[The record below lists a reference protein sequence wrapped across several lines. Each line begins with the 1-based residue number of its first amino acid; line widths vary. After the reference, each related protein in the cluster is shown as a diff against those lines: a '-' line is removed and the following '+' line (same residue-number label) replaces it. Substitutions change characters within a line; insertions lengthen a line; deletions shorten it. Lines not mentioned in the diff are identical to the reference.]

1 MIVTPVVGLRQAHGP
16 PRPPRSELGVDH
28 AREACDLRRLPG
40 TVARPPRTRS
50 SSALPVG
57 MRACAR
63 AAVQPSQQGEVRRI
77 GPRCLR
83 ARSPRRRLPSA
94 SPRPHRPVPAR
105 PTGSRAV
112 SRPMHGDRHPWQPP
126 CRHGWH
132 VAPGPRQGRRR
143 LGEVVA
149 VFRRRARNAPDQVTS
164 AGLCMGMTWPVSSQ
178 RRMASQRLCII
189 GHRRPSRRSARV
201 THHTTD
207 ASSVRGPRPW
217 GPPQAFPRHGGRGR
231 IGRVRSHVHHHAHQ
245 RRVMEPA
252 DRTGQS
258 ESSDWH
264 RRVCASSW
272 RRSEATPHEP

>member
-1 MIVTPVVGLRQAHGP
+1 MDHRDHRGVSSASTTPAKLAIFG
-16 PRPPRSELGVDH
+16 
-28 AREACDLRRLPG
+28 ACPALWRDLPG
-40 TVARPPRTRS
+40 LVHPARSQWGCAPAPGRPSSPVSKARCDGSAPDVFALDHPGAGFLPLRHGRTD
-50 SSALPVG
+50 P
-57 MRACAR
+57 
-63 AAVQPSQQGEVRRI
+63 
-77 GPRCLR
+77 CLR
-83 ARSPRRRLPSA
+83 G
-94 SPRPHRPVPAR
+94 RPAA
-105 PTGSRAV
+105 GAV